1 MNWIRTDT
9 DLQPNDIIKYR
20 VRNEWVYSKIVYI
33 TNITLKL
40 INLDLIPTENRD
52 SFQFIENNSINPI
65 TKNSISLSINNRT
78 RRAVY
83 KLRSV

>member
-1 MNWIRTDT
+1 MNWIRTNT

-33 TNITLKL
+33 TNTTLKV

-52 SFQFIENNSINPI
+52 SFIFRENDSINPI
-65 TKNSISLSINNRT
+65 TKNSLSNNNPSRY
-78 RRAVY
+78 RATY
-83 KLRSV
+83 KLWSV